1 MAGYITVEVE
11 VDLLDYK
18 DEIREALDEEINEEE
33 SGLINDLFRE
43 FNLFGKQA
51 LLKKI
56 EEIIYQEKAVR
67 ISLTD

>member
-1 MAGYITVEVE
+1 MAGYITVEV
-11 VDLLDYK
+11 DLSDYMG
-18 DEIREALDEEINEEE
+18 EIRETLGEEKPD
-33 SGLINDLFRE
+33 LIKDLFRE

-56 EEIIYQEKAVR
+56 EEIIYQEKGVR